1 MIDPLVSLAFSI
13 QANRGVY
20 ALLLGSGVSR
30 SAQIPTGWEIVL
42 DLTRK
47 LAKLEGVDC
56 EPDPADWYKERF
68 GKDPD
73 YSELLD
79 AIAKSPAER
88 NQLLKAY
95 FEPNDDEREEGIKL
109 PTAAHKAIARM
120 VARGYIRV
128 IVTTNFDHLLEKALA
143 EAGIEPTVIST
154 ADSVNGALPLVHT
167 NCTIIKVNGDYL
179 DTRIRNTREELASYE
194 EVIDRLLDRVF
205 DEFGLIVCGWSG
217 EWDTALRSAMERCKN
232 HRFTTYWTGIQ
243 TPADN
248 AKKLIELRRGEFILI
263 QNANAFF
270 GELAENVVVIEE
282 YNKPHPLSVK
292 ALVAQ
297 VKKYLVDERYE
308 IRLHDLMNQEFEKLY
323 AQLSDEKKFPVK
335 DISEDKFEEEFMRQ
349 LKLYE
354 YITEPILSMMI
365 TGCYWGKK
373 SHNYI
378 WIKYLEKLVNHHKRK
393 GYPKTHTKVSRTDGK
408 VHIDGKEALL
418 DLNLYPALLL
428 LYGGGIASIAAG
440 KYDFLSNLA
449 AKKISYNDNEIHSL
463 LMDLSKLDVIRSDL
477 QKQLSGQ
484 DNYCIWLSNH
494 ILTILKKHFSESIYF
509 DTNLE
514 IYFDRLE
521 YLMILIRYN
530 SLKNN
535 KAAPRKIKTELT
547 CMRFFE
553 YWNPENSEKI
563 KIAEDIMSEVLRE
576 SMNWPPVQ
584 AGLFEGSTKAVIH
597 AGNFVEDLINKMVES
612 GEKF

>member
-56 EPDPADWYKERF
+56 EPDPAEWYKERF

-88 NQLLKAY
+88 NRLLKAY
-95 FEPNDDEREEGIKL
+95 FEPNDEEREEGIKL
-109 PTAAHKAIARM
+109 PTAAHKAIAKM
-120 VARGYIRV
+120 VARGYLRV

-143 EAGIEPTVIST
+143 EEGIEPTVIST

-248 AKKLIELRRGEFILI
+248 AKKLIELRRAEFVLI
-263 QNANAFF
+263 KNANAFF
-270 GELAENVVVIEE
+270 DELAEKVTILEE
-282 YNKPHPLSVK
+282 YNRPHPLSEK

-297 VKKYLVDERYE
+297 VKKYIVDERYE
-308 IRLHDLMNQEFEKLY
+308 IRLHDLVNQEVEKLY
-323 AQLSDEKKFPVK
+323 KELSDKEKFPV
-335 DISEDKFEEEFMRQ
+335 DIQRDKLEDEFRRQ
-349 LKLYE
+349 VRLYE
-354 YITEPILSMMI
+354 SLTQPAMGMMI
-365 TGCYWGKK
+365 AGCHWGKK
-373 SHNYI
+373 TQETLWVKS
-378 WIKYLEKLVNHHKRK
+378 LERIANPIGDQK
-393 GYPKTHTKVSRTDGK
+393 GFP
-408 VHIDGKEALL
+408 ALINL
-418 DLNLYPALLL
+418 RLYPALLL
-428 LYGGGIASIAAG
+428 LYGGGIASIVAE
-440 KYDFLSNLA
+440 KYSTFSSLLTIPIIRPMYGEEIPLVGDIHARSVMDSEDIKRLLPGLENRHTPLSDHL
-449 AKKISYNDNEIHSL
+449 NEILREKFIEFIPQDTLYQECFDRFEYLTALVHANFRNEKQGRTWGPIGRFGWRYNHFYRGISI
-463 LMDLSKLDVIRSDL
+463 MDKI
-477 QKQLSGQ
+477 Q
-484 DNYCIWLSNH
+484 
-494 ILTILKKHFSESIYF
+494 
-509 DTNLE
+509 LE
-514 IYFDRLE
+514 IERDG
-521 YLMILIRYN
+521 
-530 SLKNN
+530 S
-535 KAAPRKIKTELT
+535 T
-547 CMRFFE
+547 
-553 YWNPENSEKI
+553 
-563 KIAEDIMSEVLRE
+563 
-576 SMNWPPVQ
+576 WPPLKV
-584 AGLFEGSTKAVIH
+584 GLFGGSTER
-597 AGNFVEDLINKMVES
+597 F
-612 GEKF
+612 KFIKQEFDEIVTKVNRGW

>member
-13 QANRGVY
+13 QSNKGVY

-42 DLTRK
+42 DLIGK
-47 LAKLEGVDC
+47 LAKLEGEDC
-56 EPDPADWYKERF
+56 EPDPAAWYKDKF

-79 AIAKSPAER
+79 AIARSPAER

-95 FEPNDDEREEGIKL
+95 FEPDDEERQEGIKL
-109 PTAAHKAIARM
+109 PTAAHKAIAKM
-120 VARGYIRV
+120 VARGYLRV

-143 EAGIEPTVIST
+143 EEGIEPTVIST

-179 DTRIRNTREELASYE
+179 DTRIRNTRKELESYE
-194 EVIDRLLDRVF
+194 EEINKLLDRVF

-217 EWDTALRSAMERCKN
+217 EWDTALRSGLERCKN
-232 HRFTTYWTGIQ
+232 HRFTTYWTDIRI
-243 TPADN
+243 PKNN

-270 GELAENVVVIEE
+270 DELAEKVFVLEE

-297 VKKYLVDERYE
+297 VKKYLVDESYE
-308 IRLHDLMNQEFEKLY
+308 IRLHDLMNQEFEKLSTE
-323 AQLSDEKKFPVK
+323 LLDNEKFPVK
-335 DISEDKFEEEFMRQ
+335 DISRDKFEEEFRRQ
-349 LKLYE
+349 LTLYE
-354 YITEPILSMMI
+354 SITEPILSMMI

-378 WIKYLEKLVNHHKRK
+378 WIKYLEKLINHPGRVY
-393 GYPKTHTKVSRTDGK
+393 YPKSRIKVCQIGEEYD
-408 VHIDGKEALL
+408 IDSKEALL
-418 DLNLYPALLL
+418 NLKLYPALLL

-449 AKKISYNDNEIHSL
+449 AKKISYEIHSL
-463 LMDLSKLDVIRSDL
+463 LMDLSKLDVIKSNL
-477 QKQLSGQ
+477 QKQLSFQG
-484 DNYCIWLSNH
+484 NNCIWLSNH
-494 ILTILKKHFSESIYF
+494 LLTILQKSFNESIYF
-509 DTNLE
+509 DTNLDR
-514 IYFDRLE
+514 YFDCFE

-530 SLKNN
+530 SLKNKTTEVVSN
-535 KAAPRKIKTELT
+535 IIKKELK
-547 CMRFFE
+547 CARFFE
-553 YWNPENSEKI
+553 YWDPAYSEKI
-563 KIAEDIMSEVLRE
+563 EIIEEIRLGILRE
-576 SMNWPPVQ
+576 GENWPPVK
-584 AGLFEGSTKAVIH
+584 AGLFDGSTQGVKD
-597 AGNFVEDLINKMVES
+597 AGKFVDGLRKEIVKSD
-612 GEKF
+612 EKF

>member
-128 IVTTNFDHLLEKALA
+128 VVTTNFDHLLEKALA
-143 EAGIEPTVIST
+143 EEGIEPTVIST
-154 ADSVNGALPLVHT
+154 ADSVKGALPLVHT

-179 DTRIRNTREELASYE
+179 DTRIRNTRDELASYDE
-194 EVIDRLLDRVF
+194 EIDKLLDRVF
-205 DEFGLIVCGWSG
+205 DEFGLIVSGWSG
-217 EWDTALRSAMERCKN
+217 EWDTALRSALERCKN
-232 HRFTTYWTGIQ
+232 HRFTTYWTDIRPPDGNTIRLIQ
-243 TPADN
+243 
-248 AKKLIELRRGEFILI
+248 LRKGEFILI
-263 QNANAFF
+263 QSADAFF
-270 GELAENVVVIEE
+270 DELSEKVFILEE
-282 YNKPHPLSVK
+282 YNSPHPLSVK

-297 VKKYLVDERYE
+297 VKKYLVEERFE
-308 IRLHDLMNQEFEKLY
+308 IRLHDLMNQEVERVYKE
-323 AQLSDEKKFPVK
+323 LSDKEKFPVYGFPR
-335 DISEDKFEEEFMRQ
+335 DKFDDEFKRQ
-349 LKLYE
+349 VKLYE
-354 YITEPILSMMI
+354 LFTESVLAMMI

-373 SHNYI
+373 SHERFWVNCLERIANPPEEGGTKYI
-378 WIKYLEKLVNHHKRK
+378 DIY
-393 GYPKTHTKVSRTDGK
+393 
-408 VHIDGKEALL
+408 
-418 DLNLYPALLL
+418 NLRLYSALLL

-440 KYDFLSNLA
+440 NYSTFSSLITIPTVKLEYRDEVPLVKGLHTWSVMQEGIQKLLPGFERNYTPLSDHLYKILRDQLKDFIPQETRYR
-449 AKKISYNDNEIHSL
+449 K
-463 LMDLSKLDVIRSDL
+463 
-477 QKQLSGQ
+477 
-484 DNYCIWLSNH
+484 C
-494 ILTILKKHFSESIYF
+494 
-509 DTNLE
+509 
-514 IYFDRLE
+514 FDRFE
-521 YLMILIRYN
+521 YLFGLVQFDFIKEDGHSGYGLIGSFSWRCN
-530 SLKNN
+530 HLPS
-535 KAAPRKIKTELT
+535 
-547 CMRFFE
+547 
-553 YWNPENSEKI
+553 
-563 KIAEDIMSEVLRE
+563 SEVNIMDEIE
-576 SMNWPPVQ
+576 SEASEAGDAWPLLKTGIFGGDFKRFKVAKQ
-584 AGLFEGSTKAVIH
+584 EFDKYVA
-597 AGNFVEDLINKMVES
+597 DLTR
-612 GEKF
+612 GWR